1 MRRQR
6 VLVLG
11 GGFGGV
17 YAASYLAASESAKDD
32 LDVVLVSDRNH
43 FTFTPLLAEVVG
55 GALGAETVTLPLRV
69 LGARRG
75 FAFCR
80 GRVEDVDTEACVV
93 ETTGGRL
100 SYDYAVIATGA
111 GAAFFGNEQVARHA
125 LPFVT
130 VRDAVRIRDR
140 VLEQAE
146 RAVQSEDEERRR
158 RLMTFVVAGGGPAG
172 VEAASE
178 IWDLAHRVLPAYYDF
193 DASPRIVLA
202 QGDTRILR
210 GWNQDLAEE
219 GLETLRERGI
229 DVRLRTK
236 VTDFDG
242 RRARVEGPDGA
253 EEEIETELLVWTA
266 GTTPTAAGY
275 ASGVASL
282 TGALGEQ
289 GHLQIDDRLRVEG
302 LENVFAV
309 GDTARLVDPRTER
322 PYPAVAPIAIS
333 QGVRAAGNVENLIAG
348 REMEA
353 YRAHHAGKIVSLG
366 AGVALAEVLGFRVTG
381 MPAWLLYRTSY
392 LLKMVGGKNKVR
404 AGLSLLLNRVFERDL
419 AVPGATEAP

>member
-17 YAASYLAASESAKDD
+17 YAASYLAASESARED

-43 FTFTPLLAEVVG
+43 FTFTPLLAEVAG

-69 LGARRG
+69 LGAHRG
-75 FAFCR
+75 FAFRR
-80 GRVEDVDTEACVV
+80 GRVEGVDTEACVV
-93 ETTGGRL
+93 ETTEGRL

-111 GAAFFGNEQVARHA
+111 GPAFFGNEEVARHA
-125 LPFVT
+125 FPFAT
-130 VRDAVRIRDR
+130 VRDAMRIRDR
-140 VLEQAE
+140 VLEHAE
-146 RAVQSEDEERRR
+146 RAVESGDEERQR
-158 RLMTFVVAGGGPAG
+158 RLLTFVVAGGGPAG

-178 IWDLAHRVLPAYYDF
+178 IWELAHHVLPSYYEF
-193 DASPRIVLA
+193 DVSPRIVLA

-210 GWNQDLAEE
+210 GWNEGLTEE
-219 GLETLRERGI
+219 GLETLRRRGI
-229 DVRLRTK
+229 DVRLGTK

-242 RRARVEGPDGA
+242 RHARVEGADG
-253 EEEIETELLVWTA
+253 EEERIDTELLVWTA
-266 GTTPTAAGY
+266 GTSPTARTY
-275 ASGVASL
+275 ADGSGPLAK
-282 TGALGEQ
+282 AIRER
-289 GHLQIDDRLRVEG
+289 GHLQVDDRLRVEG
-302 LENVFAV
+302 LDNVFAV
-309 GDTARLVDPRTER
+309 GDTAHLVDPRTER

-333 QGVRAAGNVENLIAG
+333 QGIRAAGNVENLIAG

-381 MPAWLLYRTSY
+381 TPAWLLYRSSY

-419 AVPGATEAP
+419 AVPGATRAS

>member
-1 MRRQR
+1 VTRER

-17 YAASYLAASESAKDD
+17 YAASYLAASESARDD

-55 GALGAETVTLPLRV
+55 GALGGETVTLPLRV
-69 LGARRG
+69 LAARRD
-75 FAFCR
+75 FTFRR
-80 GRVEDVDTEACVV
+80 GRVEGLDPEACVV
-93 ETTGGRL
+93 QTTEGRL

-111 GAAFFGNEQVARHA
+111 GPAFFGNDAVARHA
-125 LPFVT
+125 FPFAT
-130 VRDAVRIRDR
+130 GRDAMRIRDR
-140 VLEQAE
+140 ILEHAE
-146 RAVQSEDEERRR
+146 RAAEREDPEAAR
-158 RLMTFVVAGGGPAG
+158 RLLTFVVAGAGPAG

-178 IWDLAHRVLPAYYDF
+178 IWDLAHRVLPRYYGF
-193 DASPRIVLA
+193 DVSPRIVLA
-202 QGDTRILR
+202 QADDRILR
-210 GWNQDLAEE
+210 GWNEDLADL

-229 DVRLRTK
+229 DVRLRTR

-242 RRARVEGPDGA
+242 LRVRLEDSDGD
-253 EEEIETELLVWTA
+253 EEYVETELLVWTA
-266 GTTPTAAGY
+266 GTTPTAAEY
-275 ASGVASL
+275 ASGADSL
-282 TGALGEQ
+282 SDALGER
-289 GHLQIDDRLRVEG
+289 GHLRVDDRLRVEG

-309 GDTARLVDPRTER
+309 GDTAHLVDPRTER

-333 QGVRAAGNVENLIAG
+333 QGVRAAGNVENLAAG
-348 REMEA
+348 RELER

-381 MPAWLLYRTSY
+381 TPAWFLYRTSY

-419 AVPGATEAP
+419 AVPGAAEGS